1 MDPLQRKW
9 NPLEILDRSESGKA
23 TYHDRKWVLM
33 DVGGKLKEKWEIER
47 KRKQKLVWDSN
58 HTSFILRPCFR

>member
-9 NPLEILDRSESGKA
+9 NPLEIVDGSEIGKP

-33 DVGGKLKEKWEIER
+33 DVSGKLKEKGDGCEWEIEE
-47 KRKQKLVWDSN
+47 KVGN
-58 HTSFILRPCFR
+58 